1 MSDQIDILSIDA
13 KIRSDFQEEY
23 QKISLYKTKL
33 DELHETIKRIQ
44 ETDNNLKLLESLNI
58 SIDKLTKYI
67 ENLELQKD
75 YNFYIMKTLP
85 IIEEY
90 KEILKK
96 PIKVSFMGK
105 PAKNNK
111 KKHEL
116 INSFKDL
123 VSEYV
128 DFNSSPKKS
137 VEDNI
142 VCNNCNNKKDF
153 DIIDKNI
160 YVCQHCF
167 GEQLVLKHVS
177 SYNDIERINISTKY
191 MYDRRFTS
199 EIVSNNIRE
208 NKIALFYQKFMNL
221 WRNNLIII
229 TYYLETKIPPMKKD
243 SRI

>member
-13 KIRSDFQEEY
+13 KIRADFQEEY
-23 QKISLYKTKL
+23 QKLSLYKSKL

-44 ETDNNLKLLESLNI
+44 ETDNNVKLLESLNI

-75 YNFYIMKTLP
+75 YNFYIMNTLP

-111 KKHEL
+111 KKYEL

-123 VSEYV
+123 VSEYI
-128 DFNSSPKKS
+128 DLNSSPKKS

-153 DIIDKNI
+153 DIIDYYSYSFYY
-160 YVCQHCF
+160 YVF
-167 GEQLVLKHVS
+167 VIL
-177 SYNDIERINISTKY
+177 
-191 MYDRRFTS
+191 
-199 EIVSNNIRE
+199 IVV
-208 NKIALFYQKFMNL
+208 M
-221 WRNNLIII
+221 
-229 TYYLETKIPPMKKD
+229 
-243 SRI
+243 